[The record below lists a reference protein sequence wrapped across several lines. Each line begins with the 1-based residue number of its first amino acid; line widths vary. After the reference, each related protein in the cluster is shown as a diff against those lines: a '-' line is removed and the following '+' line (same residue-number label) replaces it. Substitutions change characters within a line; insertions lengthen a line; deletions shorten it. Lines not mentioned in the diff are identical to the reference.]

1 MRKIKSENFLKREV
15 EHPQLLVLITQPDR
29 QQDIGFALEYIIFL
43 LRYTFILNETSH
55 WNNFLKRQNPSHGEL
70 FFQNSNGARYLDP
83 KYSRW
88 ISVDP
93 ALGEYMSGSD
103 AGCGGI
109 YNPVNMSL
117 YHYGG
122 NNPVKYIDPDG
133 RRDMTAEEKRFATE
147 ILGDKAP
154 LDTKIYQ
161 DETDFGSISLPTGDV
176 FIQKSKYSDSM
187 TDTSTQVSEL
197 MHELYHQVQYAE
209 DDTDIKISLKS
220 LLFTGPGVGSLKL
233 RLLYSI
239 EAHGS
244 FPKLLN
250 EFVADELLYILS
262 DHRIV
267 NYVYNYGDILK
278 YKRLSN
284 LPYLESQAS
293 FIEDFSND
301 YYLYRYSN
309 FKPIESQKNLL
320 KKQARIMEASGIKS
334 EATRW
339 VLEDL

>member
-1 MRKIKSENFLKREV
+1 MDE
-15 EHPQLLVLITQPDR
+15 
-29 QQDIGFALEYIIFL
+29 
-43 LRYTFILNETSH
+43 ETG
-55 WNNFLKRQNPSHGEL
+55 LYYY
-70 FFQNSNGARYLDP
+70 GARYLDP

-103 AGCGGI
+103 AGCCGI

-122 NNPVKYIDPDG
+122 NNPIKYVDPDG
-133 RRDMTAEEKRFATE
+133 RRDMTADEKRFATE

-154 LDTKIYQ
+154 LDTRIYQ

-220 LLFTGPGVGSLKL
+220 LLFSGTRVGSLKL
-233 RLLYSI
+233 RLL
-239 EAHGS
+239 
-244 FPKLLN
+244 L
-250 EFVADELLYILS
+250 
-262 DHRIV
+262 
-267 NYVYNYGDILK
+267 
-278 YKRLSN
+278 
-284 LPYLESQAS
+284 
-293 FIEDFSND
+293 
-301 YYLYRYSN
+301 
-309 FKPIESQKNLL
+309 
-320 KKQARIMEASGIKS
+320 
-334 EATRW
+334 
-339 VLEDL
+339 